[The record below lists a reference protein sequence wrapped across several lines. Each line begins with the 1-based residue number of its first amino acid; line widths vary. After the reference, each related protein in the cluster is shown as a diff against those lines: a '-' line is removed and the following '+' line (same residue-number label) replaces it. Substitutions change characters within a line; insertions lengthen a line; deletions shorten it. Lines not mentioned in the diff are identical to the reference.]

1 MQVVHSS
8 TEENSFVHPF
18 GGPVIWR
25 KENTCWRT
33 EHISNHM
40 LLPPFLLNKENR
52 SIFFF
57 FLEGNTRAYSRSV
70 HGVHHIVA
78 SLDTGV
84 GVKGLLE
91 QSYKCF
97 QFLEGSVYVETMDD

>member
-1 MQVVHSS
+1 MKKRKYLLKNRAHFQPHVASS
-8 TEENSFVHPF
+8 LPAQQ
-18 GGPVIWR
+18 R
-25 KENTCWRT
+25 KSQ
-33 EHISNHM
+33 H
-40 LLPPFLLNKENR
+40 
-52 SIFFF
+52 FF
-57 FLEGNTRAYSRSV
+57 FLEGSTHASSRSL

-97 QFLEGSVYVETMDD
+97 QFLEDSVYVETMDD

>member
-1 MQVVHSS
+1 MKKRKYLLKNRTHFQPHVASS
-8 TEENSFVHPF
+8 LPAQQ
-18 GGPVIWR
+18 R
-25 KENTCWRT
+25 KSQ
-33 EHISNHM
+33 H
-40 LLPPFLLNKENR
+40 F
-52 SIFFF
+52 FFF